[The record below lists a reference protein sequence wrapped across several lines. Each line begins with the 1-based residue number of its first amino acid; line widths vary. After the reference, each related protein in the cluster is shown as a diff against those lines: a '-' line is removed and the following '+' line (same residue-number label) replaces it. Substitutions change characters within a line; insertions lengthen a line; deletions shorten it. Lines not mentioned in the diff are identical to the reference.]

1 MTCAEG
7 RGRRWKRGQSPAKK
21 EKSKKFSRKTGKE
34 TKYIIQQVIIQE
46 ETLNSYQTG
55 YYKKRK

>member
-1 MTCAEG
+1 MQKDEVADG
-7 RGRRWKRGQSPAKK
+7 RGGSHLPRKK
-21 EKSKKFSRKTGKE
+21 KSKKFSRKTGKE

-55 YYKKRK
+55 NHKKRK